1 MRDITVGTAGHIDHG
16 KTSLIK
22 ALTGIDAD
30 RLPEE
35 KQRGITIDIGF
46 AELDLGE
53 VRIGF
58 VDVPGHERFVKN
70 MLAGISGID
79 LVMLIV
85 AADEG
90 VMPQTREHFDI
101 CRLLGIK
108 AGFVVLTKI
117 DLADAETIELAHLD
131 VAELVAGSFLAD
143 APVIEVSSRSLAGI
157 DAVREHLRLSSKGV
171 SPRSDRLS
179 TRLPIDRSFTVKGF
193 GAVVTGTLAAGEIR
207 DGDELQLM
215 PDGRGVRV
223 RGLQTH
229 GRKAD
234 SVHAG
239 QRVAVNIAGV
249 DYETV
254 ARGMQVCSPGV
265 FRPSQVID
273 TTVEVLPTATR
284 PLRSRQRV
292 RLHIGTVEA
301 LARVAVLNESN
312 EIAPGAFGNVQL
324 RLEHPI
330 VCVPDERF
338 IIRQYSP
345 QQTIAGGR
353 VLDPLA
359 EKHRRKD
366 LDAVRGYL
374 AIIADSGN
382 GNVEQI
388 AAFVDRS
395 GRNGIGNGALMA
407 RTGLQPAVLAELLGE
422 LSAMGR
428 IVGAEERYISGAV
441 FDDLG
446 RGVIDELSR
455 FHKSDPLA
463 RGMPLDLLRD
473 RAFRGIEP
481 AVTRAVIA
489 KLEKDSKLVAAAD
502 VVRLAGHST
511 ELSAAE
517 KAASDLISVT
527 YRNAGLDVP
536 KLEQVL
542 DAAVAGGCTPE
553 AARKLLRIKLDSGEI
568 VKVTD
573 EFYFASAIVDELA
586 AKLRRHAAETGN
598 SLLDVAQFKEIA
610 GVSRKY
616 AIPLLEYFDRTRVTR
631 RAADK
636 RIILG

>member
-22 ALTGIDAD
+22 ALTGVDAD

-70 MLAGISGID
+70 MLAGVSGID
-79 LVMLIV
+79 LVMLVV

-101 CRLLGIK
+101 CRLLGLE

-117 DLADAETIELAHLD
+117 DLADAETIELARLD
-131 VAELVAGSFLAD
+131 VAELVAGSFLED

-157 DAVREHLRLSSKGV
+157 DALREHLRQSSQSV
-171 SPRSDRLS
+171 SSRSDRLS

-229 GRKAD
+229 GRKAG

-249 DYETV
+249 DHDSV
-254 ARGMQVCSPGV
+254 NRGMQLCEAGV

-273 TTVEVLPTATR
+273 TSVRVLKTAAR

-292 RLHIGTVEA
+292 RLHVGTAEV
-301 LARVAVLNESN
+301 LARISVLNDAN
-312 EIAPGAFGNVQL
+312 EIVPGEAGIVQL

-366 LDAVRGYL
+366 RDTTL
-374 AIIADSGN
+374 AFLTVLAESSN
-382 GNVEQI
+382 GTVEHI

-395 GRNGIGNGALMA
+395 GRTGTDSGELQA
-407 RTGLQPAVLAELLGE
+407 RTGLRPRVLAELLDE
-422 LSAMGR
+422 LSAAGR
-428 IVGAEERYISGAV
+428 VVNADEQYVSAAA
-441 FDDLG
+441 FDRLCG
-446 RGVIDELSR
+446 GVIDELGR

-463 RGMPLDLLRD
+463 RGMPLDVLRD
-473 RAFRGIEP
+473 LAFKGVSP
-481 AVTRAVIA
+481 AVSRTVLA
-489 KLEKDSKLVAAAD
+489 KLELDGMISAPAD
-502 VVRLAGHST
+502 VVRLAGHSSD
-511 ELSAAE
+511 LSPAE
-517 KAASDLISVT
+517 KAASETISAA

-536 KLEQVL
+536 RLEEVL
-542 DAAVAGGCTPE
+542 NEAVAHGCSPE
-553 AARKLLRIKLDSGEI
+553 AARKLLRLKLDSGEI

-573 EFYFASAIVDELA
+573 EFYFASAIVDGLA

-610 GVSRKY
+610 GISRKY